1 MANDTKMCLPEEL
14 KHIIGLAPQ
23 ADSSTDSDI
32 ICLKN
37 AKRAW
42 VQCIAAQAH
51 ANTPD
56 FTIYQCTDVSNSLA
70 DNKALSGNCEI
81 WYNLD
86 VSAADTLTRGTAA
99 KTYTF
104 DAGLKNKVV
113 WFQLD
118 LANCLDLANDFDC
131 IYVTSGGSDATNI
144 ISVNFYLDPKY
155 AEDVIPAAITD

>member
-1 MANDTKMCLPEEL
+1 MNSTKMCLPEEL
-14 KHIIGLAPQ
+14 KHVIGLAPQ
-23 ADSSTDSDI
+23 VDSATDSDI

-42 VQCIAAQAH
+42 VQVIVAQAN
-51 ANTPD
+51 AAIPD
-56 FTIYQCTDVSNSLA
+56 FTIYQCTDVSNSLS

-81 WYNLD
+81 WYNAD

-99 KTYTF
+99 KTYSFSAALAT
-104 DAGLKNKVV
+104 KVC

-118 LANCLDLANDFDC
+118 LANCLDLANEFDC
-131 IYVTSGGSDATNI
+131 IYVTSGGSNAANI

-155 AEDVIPAAITD
+155 AEDVLPAAIAD

>member
-1 MANDTKMCLPEEL
+1 MNSTKMCLPEEL

-23 ADSSTDSDI
+23 VDANVDSDI

-42 VQCIAAQAH
+42 VQVIVAQAN
-51 ANTPD
+51 AAIPD
-56 FTIYQCTDVSNSLA
+56 FTIYQCTDVSNSLS

-81 WYNLD
+81 WYNAD

-99 KTYTF
+99 KTYSF
-104 DAGLKNKVV
+104 SADLANKVC

-118 LANCLDLANDFDC
+118 LATCLDLANDFDC
-131 IYVTSGGSDATNI
+131 IYVTSGGSNAANI
-144 ISVNFYLDPKY
+144 ISVNFYLDSKY
-155 AEDVIPAAITD
+155 AEDVLPAAITD